1 MRYNVLI
8 NLVLLVFIAFVSC
21 SSKDE
26 IIADPPVITVKGLK
40 EVSSFPFGASLS
52 ISLLKSRVPYREV
65 VTTEYNSVTAENAM
79 KIGPLHPAEN
89 TWFWTDADYLV
100 SFAKGLGIRI
110 HGHTLIW
117 HNSLPA
123 WITNFQG
130 DAVAWENL
138 FKIHIQTVVNHF
150 KGSVSSWDV
159 VNEAFN
165 DDGTLRNTIWLQHL
179 GNDYVARAFRYAHEA
194 DPDALLFYNEY
205 GHEYSSAKRT
215 AVNTMVADFKTRG
228 IPIHGLGLQ
237 MHTNSAQSDA
247 NLATAINTAAQT
259 GLRIHLS
266 ELDISL
272 NKDNVQSMVLTDALS
287 VLQAA
292 KYKLIVKT
300 FAALPAAQRYG
311 ITTWNVGDADSWI
324 ISTYKRPDW
333 PLPFDYNY
341 NRKPAYQGILDGL
354 K

>member
-1 MRYNVLI
+1 MKNSILI
-8 NLVLLVFIAFVSC
+8 LLLIAAIYPLSC

-26 IIADPPVITVKGLK
+26 VIPGPAAEENKGLK
-40 EVSSFPFGASLS
+40 DVSPFPFGASLS
-52 ISLLKSRVPYREV
+52 ISLLKTRVPYRNV
-65 VTTEYNSVTAENAM
+65 VTKEFNSITAENAM
-79 KIGPLHPAEN
+79 KTGPIHPTEN
-89 TWFWTDADYLV
+89 TWFWSDADYLV
-100 SFAKGLGIRI
+100 SFAKSLGIRV

-123 WITNFQG
+123 WLTNFQG
-130 DAVAWENL
+130 DAAAWENL
-138 FKIHIQTVVNHF
+138 FKTHIQTVVAHF
-150 KGSVSSWDV
+150 KGSVTSWDV

-165 DDGTLRNTIWLQHL
+165 DDGTLRSTIWLQHL

-205 GHEYSSAKRT
+205 GHEYSTAKRT
-215 AVNTMVADFKTRG
+215 AVNNMVADFKTRG

-237 MHTNSAQSDA
+237 MHTNAAQSDA

-259 GLRIHLS
+259 GLKIHIS

-272 NKDNVQSMVLTDALS
+272 NKDNNQQLVLTNALS
-287 VLQAA
+287 ALQGA
-292 KYKLIVKT
+292 KYKWIVKT
-300 FAALPAAQRYG
+300 FTALPAAQRYG

-324 ISTYKRPDW
+324 RGTYKRPDW
-333 PLPFDYNY
+333 PLPFDDNY
-341 NRKPAYQGILDGL
+341 NRKPAYQEILDGL

>member
-1 MRYNVLI
+1 MKNIIYFLLI
-8 NLVLLVFIAFVSC
+8 AIMIPMAC
-21 SSKDE
+21 SSKADTLP
-26 IIADPPVITVKGLK
+26 DPPASETKGLK
-40 EVSSFPFGASLS
+40 EVSPFPFGASLS
-52 ISLLKSRVPYREV
+52 INLLKTRAAYRDV
-65 VTTEYNSVTAENAM
+65 VTKEYNSITAENAM
-79 KIGPLHPAEN
+79 KIAAIHPSEN
-89 TWFWTDADYLV
+89 SYFWTDADYFV
-100 SFAKGLGIRI
+100 NFAKSLGIRV

-117 HNSLPA
+117 HNNLPA
-123 WITNFQG
+123 WVTNFQG
-130 DAVAWENL
+130 DAAAWENL
-138 FKIHIQTVVNHF
+138 FKTHIQTVVAHF
-150 KGSVSSWDV
+150 KGSVTSWDV

-179 GNDYVARAFRYAHEA
+179 GNDYVARAFQYAHEA

-205 GHEYSSAKRT
+205 GHEYSAAKRT
-215 AVNTMVADFKTRG
+215 AVNNMAADFKTRG

-237 MHTNSAQSDA
+237 MHTNSAQTDA

-259 GLRIHLS
+259 GLKIHIS

-272 NKDNVQSMVLTDALS
+272 NKDNNQSLTLTDALS
-287 VLQAA
+287 ALQAA

-324 ISTYKRPDW
+324 RSTYHRPDW
-333 PLPFDYNY
+333 PLPFDDNY
-341 NRKPAYQGILDGL
+341 NKKPAYQGILDGL

>member
-1 MRYNVLI
+1 MKNRLRILI
-8 NLVLLVFIAFVSC
+8 FVMAFFQVSC
-21 SSKDE
+21 SGQDE
-26 IIADPPVITVKGLK
+26 ASPISPIVVNKGLK
-40 EVSSFPFGASLS
+40 DVSPFPFGASLS
-52 ISLLKSRVPYREV
+52 INLLKTRVSYRDV
-65 VTTEYNSVTAENAM
+65 VTKEFNSLTAENAM
-79 KIGPLHPAEN
+79 KIGPIHPAEN
-89 TWFWTDADYLV
+89 TFFWSDADYLV
-100 SFAKGLGIRI
+100 NFAKSLGIRV

-117 HNSLPA
+117 HNSLPS
-123 WITNFQG
+123 WVTNFQG
-130 DAVAWENL
+130 DAAAWENL
-138 FKIHIQTVVNHF
+138 FKTHIQTVVAHF
-150 KGSVSSWDV
+150 KGSITSWDV

-194 DPDALLFYNEY
+194 DPEALLFYNEY

-215 AVNTMVADFKTRG
+215 AVNTMVTDFKTRG

-237 MHTNSAQSDA
+237 LHTNSAQSDA

-259 GLRIHLS
+259 GLKIHIS

-272 NKDNVQSMVLTDALS
+272 NKDNNQSLTLTDPLS
-287 VLQAA
+287 ALQAT
-292 KYKLIVKT
+292 KYKWIVKT

-324 ISTYKRPDW
+324 LSTYKRPDW